1 MLADVARLL
10 VHLADEGIIRPI
22 SLRTFHF
29 LLAHGATAPHALVPL
44 ATKFDATS
52 PFEPAAIEEHAQLVS
67 TVLVEGLRL

>member
-10 VHLADEGIIRPI
+10 VYLADEGIIRPI